1 MAKYHISADGK
12 KRPCRAKGNCPLGVS
27 FDGPKQA
34 NQHIE
39 KRMSIDEVFKKKVES
54 GENFTREE
62 AIERGKYMEEMT
74 NSLYKN
80 GKTSDVLNS
89 EEKAIDGEVTRVYT
103 KERKKIHDEVIQNFK
118 SRFKNAK
125 KDGKV
130 VFSAGLP
137 GAGKT
142 TILTEHSGVNLD
154 DYVAVSSDDF
164 KEEFAERGLTETF
177 DNIGNLEV
185 STLSHEETSMLAD
198 RFLREMSADG
208 YNIIYDYTAKSVEST
223 EKRIDTLKG
232 NGYKEKDMQFVFVDI
247 PLETARERTI
257 RRYEDG
263 LNKMVKGE
271 NVVGGRYL
279 PDFVLDAS
287 ASKTGKY
294 SSVNAEVV
302 IEMHRRLENAGL
314 PKPKIYDNSGDREKN
329 LDARPFEIDFDEF
342 KSRAD

>member
-1 MAKYHISADGK
+1 
-12 KRPCRAKGNCPLGVS
+12 
-27 FDGPKQA
+27 
-34 NQHIE
+34 
-39 KRMSIDEVFKKKVES
+39 
-54 GENFTREE
+54 
-62 AIERGKYMEEMT
+62 MEEMT

-80 GKTSDVLNS
+80 GKTSSIIHS
-89 EEKAIDGEVTRVYT
+89 EEKIVDGQVIRVY
-103 KERKKIHDEVIQNFK
+103 KEERKRLHNEIVQKFK
-118 SRFKNAK
+118 DRFKNAK

-154 DYVAVSSDDF
+154 DYVTVSSDDF
-164 KEEFAERGLTETF
+164 KEEFAEKDLTETF

-198 RFLREMSADG
+198 RFLKEMSSDG
-208 YNIIYDYTAKSVEST
+208 YNIIYDYTAKSVQST
-223 EKRIDTLKG
+223 EERIGILKR
-232 NGYKEKDMQFVFVDI
+232 NGYEEKDMQFVFVDI

-257 RRYEDG
+257 RRYESG
-263 LNKMVKGE
+263 LNAMVKGE
-271 NVVGGRYL
+271 NTVGGRYL

-314 PKPKIYDNSGDREKN
+314 PKPRIYDNSGDKETDP
-329 LDARPFEIDFDEF
+329 DARPFEIDFDEF